1 MLVQFTMSKHTH
13 HISFMRASTSS
24 MPSLVPIVMPDP
36 MLKLVS
42 REWEWFHLSSMLA
55 QIEIVLCFRS
65 TEEPLFKLLSPILY
79 AIPNL

>member
-1 MLVQFTMSKHTH
+1 MPKHTH
-13 HISFMRASTSS
+13 YLSFMRASNLS

-36 MLKLVS
+36 MLKLVLK
-42 REWEWFHLSSMLA
+42 EWEWFCLSSMLA
-55 QIEIVLCFRS
+55 QTEIASCFCS